1 MVICDVGADGNTTVL
16 ETVREPVRL
25 GREVFATGELS
36 DDTIDRAVEAFGR
49 LRTMISKAGVSQTRA
64 VATSA
69 VREASNSATIIERVL
84 EASGIPIEAVSAA
97 EEARLIHLAVS
108 RAVDIGDRL
117 AMLVDIGG
125 GSVEV
130 TMATED
136 DILLTDSY
144 KAGGVRMS
152 RPLDDDPGGRDKLH
166 EMVVDHV
173 DATMSRMKEDMGAQK
188 IDCCLGTGGSIESL
202 GELGR
207 TLYGKSRTK
216 LGADELAQLVEDLEP
231 MTTRQRIEELGLR
244 PDRADVIAPAAI
256 VLNAIIN
263 RVGIEEIQ
271 IPHVGLKE
279 GLLADL
285 AGRILSPRRPED
297 RLSP

>member
-1 MVICDVGADGNTTVL
+1 
-16 ETVREPVRL
+16 
-25 GREVFATGELS
+25 
-36 DDTIDRAVEAFGR
+36 
-49 LRTMISKAGVSQTRA
+49 
-64 VATSA
+64 
-69 VREASNSATIIERVL
+69 
-84 EASGIPIEAVSAA
+84 
-97 EEARLIHLAVS
+97 
-108 RAVDIGDRL
+108 
-117 AMLVDIGG
+117 
-125 GSVEV
+125 
-130 TMATED
+130 
-136 DILLTDSY
+136 
-144 KAGGVRMS
+144 
-152 RPLDDDPGGRDKLH
+152 
-166 EMVVDHV
+166 
-173 DATMSRMKEDMGAQK
+173 MSRMKEDMGAQK